1 VDDIEQGK
9 GRAAEHARVYLQ
21 KAANFR
27 AAFVNMEEIPLGVA
41 YSALIQAFG
50 NPALERRRR

>member
-1 VDDIEQGK
+1 
-9 GRAAEHARVYLQ
+9 VYLQ